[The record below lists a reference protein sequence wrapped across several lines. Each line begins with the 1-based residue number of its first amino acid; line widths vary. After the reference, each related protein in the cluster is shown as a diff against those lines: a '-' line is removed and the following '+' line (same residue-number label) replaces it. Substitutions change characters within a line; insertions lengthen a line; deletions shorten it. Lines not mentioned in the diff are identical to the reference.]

1 MTSSMQRQW
10 SEEGS
15 SGSALRSPVNSQ
27 TQNSQRS
34 LAPAADIRQSQVK
47 RRPQQPNSATAN
59 LGLTISSTPPRRQ
72 PQPKLKQR
80 TPSQNAAMEADA
92 IEGLLFM
99 SSPGNT
105 GHHPYATT
113 NSSQTSPLRSQFAP
127 SDLTPK
133 PRRVQHGYSSSI
145 TGHAP
150 RNGQDIDRVLDEM
163 SSESSVDGDETAFL
177 QKSGMGS
184 LGTVHS

>member
-1 MTSSMQRQW
+1 M
-10 SEEGS
+10 
-15 SGSALRSPVNSQ
+15 SQ
-27 TQNSQRS
+27 TQNPQRS
-34 LAPAADIRQSQVK
+34 LAPAADIRRSPVK
-47 RRPQQPNSATAN
+47 NRPQQPNPGTAN
-59 LGLTISSTPPRRQ
+59 LGLSIPSTPPRRQ

-105 GHHPYATT
+105 AHHPYATT

-133 PRRVQHGYSSSI
+133 PRRVQHGYSSSM
-145 TGHAP
+145 TGRAP
-150 RNGQDIDRVLDEM
+150 RSGQDIDRVLDEM